1 MTTSP
6 LLSRRGAVAAAGP
19 DTGVAA
25 HYGEPMH
32 EQRDLERAR
41 AVVDLSHLGV
51 VTVSGSDRLSWLH
64 TITSQHVSGLEA
76 GQSTE
81 ALVLDPNGRI
91 EIAAAALEDGE
102 RTWLITEAT
111 TTTALVDYLESMK
124 FAMRVEVASRTDL
137 AVVGTAA
144 QGPKVPGALA
154 QWLDPW
160 PVTATGSTRY
170 GPADHDHP
178 GAQWQAA
185 MSVVPRDELETT
197 VRATEVAPTQG
208 DSGAPGGK
216 SVTLAGVWAWEALRV
231 AAWRPRHAREV
242 DERTIPHEL
251 DWLRTAVH
259 LEKGCYRGQET
270 IARVFTLGR
279 PPRRLTMLHL
289 DGSEHTTPAVGAR
302 VLNGEKDVGYI
313 TSVVRHHELGP
324 VALAVLKRNVDPEV
338 TLSAD
343 GLAATQEV
351 IATPEGIGTG
361 RPPPQ
366 PRPRPN
372 PALRRR
378 P

>member
-1 MTTSP
+1 MTASP

-19 DTGVAA
+19 DEGVAA

-32 EQRDLERAR
+32 EQRHLERGR

-51 VTVSGSDRLSWLH
+51 VTVGGSDRLSWLH

-81 ALVLDPNGRI
+81 VLVLDPNGRI

-102 RTWLITEAT
+102 RTWLITEAN

-124 FAMRVEVASRTDL
+124 FAMRVEVSSRTDA
-137 AVVGTAA
+137 AVLGTAA

-160 PVTATGSTRY
+160 PVTATGTTRY

-185 MSVVPRDELETT
+185 LWIVARDEMEAA
-197 VRATEVAPTQG
+197 VDGARSPAQDAT
-208 DSGAPGGK
+208 GAKGGTGV
-216 SVTLAGVWAWEALRV
+216 SLAGVWAWEALRV

-289 DGSEHTTPAVGAR
+289 DGSEHTTPEVGAR

-324 VALAVLKRNVDPEV
+324 VALAVLKRSVDPDL

-343 GLAATQEV
+343 GLAASQEV
-351 IATPEGIGTG
+351 IVSPEGLGTG